1 MFIILE
7 FFMCIIEV
15 LIIMVSEITCKSTCF
30 LYTNVNV
37 SLHVNVNV
45 NSHVTIHVIAHEN
58 MRANAHGEYTC
69 K

>member
-1 MFIILE
+1 MLIILE

-15 LIIMVSEITCKSTCF
+15 LLIMVREITCKSTCF

-37 SLHVNVNV
+37 SLHVNLNV
-45 NSHVTIHVIAHEN
+45 NSYVTIHKN
-58 MRANAHGEYTC
+58 MRANAHCEYTC